1 MRVQIIETDNMY
13 DLEYYINEILS
24 KHHPSEIVDIKYTG
38 SGNRAPYSHDYYS
51 AMIIFQEA
59 DDHV

>member
-1 MRVQIIETDNMY
+1 MQVEIIETDNMY
-13 DLEYYINEILS
+13 DLQNYINEILS
-24 KHHPSEIVDIKYTG
+24 KHRPSEIVDIKYSG

-59 DDHV
+59 DDHA